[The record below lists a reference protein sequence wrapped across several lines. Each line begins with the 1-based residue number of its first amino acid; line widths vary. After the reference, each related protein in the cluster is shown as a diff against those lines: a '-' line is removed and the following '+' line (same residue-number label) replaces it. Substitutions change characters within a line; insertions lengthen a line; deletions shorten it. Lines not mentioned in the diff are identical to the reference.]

1 MAVGLLAQARS
12 PPFLPCLFPPFLIP
26 SLPSSL
32 FPLPSSLPPFF
43 FLFSFFLP
51 SLYTLFI
58 KQIGFKNHLHTN
70 NGDFKDKYYMI
81 HPDFFFF
88 WINFCHAGQRYVIW
102 LSVRAP
108 GAQGRNMGK
117 AEIAPDMVTR
127 FSPLCL
133 SFLPRPT
140 CVWRVKRNRP
150 TQASFITCILYP
162 AASLQSPK
170 EGFCF

>member
-88 WINFCHAGQRYVIW
+88 GSTSVMLGKDMWFGLVSEHLGPKAVTWAKQRYHQTW
-102 LSVRAP
+102 WPDSVP
-108 GAQGRNMGK
+108 
-117 AEIAPDMVTR
+117 
-127 FSPLCL
+127 C
-133 SFLPRPT
+133 
-140 CVWRVKRNRP
+140 
-150 TQASFITCILYP
+150 
-162 AASLQSPK
+162 ASLSCRSPRVFGGSRETDQRK
-170 EGFCF
+170 PHL